1 MLVHRNMR
9 AALGGCLEQEK
20 TGGQKLRP
28 RVLLT
33 LPPVSLLEN
42 RPSNQRQ
49 ITRKARRKMK
59 KSKDAKA
66 VEKKQD
72 PGSVPSPVHKK
83 RARFSQLGDLASLD
97 LIYKKALHTAHISNG
112 VCLAQP
118 NNAAPGSTSGGNTG
132 SSPYDLWSQQHQ
144 CGNGPTW
151 AQTGFAS
158 KRVWGIGRRLMGLL
172 ATGMVSNL
180 LKRMSGRVDIRYMYS
195 KVSFMGAIF
204 WVQGFAARSKCIAV
218 VMSLSKI
225 HPIRN
230 RSRQRGLHGPGTRT
244 AIHLP
249 IGPCFGHGDSLAKVL
264 AHLYLVRPSL
274 GRCRFPY
281 IISVG
286 DFEDIDCCCQH
297 ALWYIDIA
305 ASPPRDTS
313 GRSTIDYC
321 L

>member
-1 MLVHRNMR
+1 MTSSTRRLS
-9 AALGGCLEQEK
+9 
-20 TGGQKLRP
+20 TRP
-28 RVLLT
+28 TLAMAYASHSLT
-33 LPPVSLLEN
+33 MLPPVALVVATPGVVPMICG
-42 RPSNQRQ
+42 PSN
-49 ITRKARRKMK
+49 ISAGTDRR
-59 KSKDAKA
+59 
-66 VEKKQD
+66 
-72 PGSVPSPVHKK
+72 G
-83 RARFSQLGDLASLD
+83 
-97 LIYKKALHTAHISNG
+97 
-112 VCLAQP
+112 
-118 NNAAPGSTSGGNTG
+118 
-132 SSPYDLWSQQHQ
+132 
-144 CGNGPTW
+144 

-180 LKRMSGRVDIRYMYS
+180 LKRMNGRVDIRYMYS

-274 GRCRFPY
+274 GLSL
-281 IISVG
+281 IHI
-286 DFEDIDCCCQH
+286 
-297 ALWYIDIA
+297 
-305 ASPPRDTS
+305 
-313 GRSTIDYC
+313 
-321 L
+321 